1 MKHVVTRLV
10 SRILVLTMFAM
21 PFSAAQAGMIGTDQV
36 VLSAAQMD
44 RDTLV
49 QALDRPEVV
58 RQLQTMGLDAG
69 AARDRVAAMTDQEV
83 RTLTGRIDAMPAGA
97 RSEAGWIVVIALAIW
112 AWYVWR

>member
-1 MKHVVTRLV
+1 MKHAVTRFV
-10 SRILVLTMFAM
+10 SRILILTMLAM

-36 VLSAAQMD
+36 VLTTAQMD
-44 RDTLV
+44 RDALV

-69 AARDRVAAMTDQEV
+69 AARDRVAAMTDEEV
-83 RTLTGRIDAMPAGA
+83 RTLAGRIDAMPAGA
-97 RSEAGWIVVIALAIW
+97 KSDAGWIVLIALAIW